1 MELICPFAE
10 IHNQTGQLPTD
21 MATLA
26 ANKKYYENYD
36 WSSGGE
42 EWSEPWGGTRAMW
55 LGSIYP
61 RISEY
66 LPANNVVEIGSGHGR
81 IARILHAFSKQRL
94 VLFDIVD
101 ECVSVC
107 KKKFESSSK
116 TICLKTNGYAL
127 EGVADKSADFIFS
140 FYSLVGSDREIISGY
155 MREFDRILS
164 DDGVAFI
171 HHSNAG
177 MYFDPDDSKPDKRM
191 LLLAAYR
198 DMSIDAVEVQQ
209 IAASCNLTCIKQEC
223 INWDITEILSD
234 CFSTIVRPASKWARE
249 PVLLHN
255 PDFQKEQYQ
264 ARNKRRPGRS
274 I

>member
-1 MELICPFAE
+1 
-10 IHNQTGQLPTD
+10 

-42 EWSEPWGGTRAMW
+42 EWSEPWGSTRSMW
-55 LGSIYP
+55 LASIYP
-61 RISEY
+61 RISEF
-66 LPANNVVEIGSGHGR
+66 LPAKNVVEIGSGHGR
-81 IARILHAFSKQRL
+81 IARILHAFSTNRL

-107 KKKFESSSK
+107 RKKFASSSK
-116 TICLKTNGYAL
+116 TICRKTNGHAL
-127 EGVADKSADFIFS
+127 EGVADNSVDFIFS
-140 FYSLVGSDREIISGY
+140 FYSLVGSDKEIVSGY
-155 MREFDRILS
+155 LREFDRVLS

-177 MYFDPDDSKPDKRM
+177 MYFDPDQSEPDKRM

-198 DMSIDAVEVQQ
+198 DMSIDAAEVQE

-234 CFSTIVRPASKWARE
+234 CFSTIVRPTSKWVCE
-249 PVLLHN
+249 PELLQN
-255 PDFQKEQYQ
+255 PNFQKEQNQ
-264 ARNKRRPGRS
+264 ARESEQARSPRRPGRS

>member
-1 MELICPFAE
+1 
-10 IHNQTGQLPTD
+10 

-42 EWSEPWGGTRAMW
+42 EWSDPWGGTRSMW
-55 LGSIYP
+55 LASIYP
-61 RISEY
+61 RISEF
-66 LPANNVVEIGSGHGR
+66 LPARNVVEIGSGHGR
-81 IARILHAFSKQRL
+81 IARILHAFSTDRL

-101 ECVSVC
+101 ECVSEC
-107 KKKFESSSK
+107 KKKFASSSK
-116 TICLKTNGYAL
+116 TICLKTNGSVL
-127 EGVADKSADFIFS
+127 DGVADKSVDFIFS
-140 FYSLVGSDREIISGY
+140 FYSLVGADKEIITDY
-155 MREFDRILS
+155 MREFDRVLS

-177 MYFDPDDSKPDKRM
+177 MYFDPDDSNLDKRM

-198 DMSIDAVEVQQ
+198 DMSIDAVKFQE
-209 IAASCNLTCIKQEC
+209 IAASYNFTCIKQEC

-234 CFSTIVRPASKWARE
+234 CFSTIVRSTSKFSRE

-255 PDFQKEQYQ
+255 PEFQKEQNQ
-264 ARNKRRPGRS
+264 AKKSELARNKRRTGRS
-274 I
+274 T

>member
-1 MELICPFAE
+1 V
-10 IHNQTGQLPTD
+10 
-21 MATLA
+21 ATLS

-36 WSSGGE
+36 WTSGGE
-42 EWSEPWGGTRAMW
+42 EWSEPWGGTRSMW
-55 LGSIYP
+55 LASIYP
-61 RISEY
+61 RISEF
-66 LPANNVVEIGSGHGR
+66 LPVGNIVEIGSGHGR
-81 IARILHAFSKQRL
+81 IARILHAFATSQL

-101 ECVSVC
+101 DCVSVC

-116 TICLKTNGYAL
+116 TICRKTNGNAL
-127 EGVADKSADFIFS
+127 EGVANNSVDFIFS
-140 FYSLVGSDREIISGY
+140 FYSLVGSDKETITGYLREV
-155 MREFDRILS
+155 DRVLS

-177 MYFDPDDSKPDKRM
+177 MYFDPDKPDTDKRL

-198 DMSIDAVEVQQ
+198 DMSIDAAEVQE
-209 IAASCNLTCIKQEC
+209 IAKSCNLTCIKQEC

-234 CFSTIVRPASKWARE
+234 CFSTIVRPASKWACE

-255 PDFQKEQYQ
+255 PEFQQEQNQ
-264 ARNKRRPGRS
+264 ARDREQARKNKRPGRS

>member
-1 MELICPFAE
+1 
-10 IHNQTGQLPTD
+10 

-26 ANKKYYENYD
+26 ANKKYYESYD

-55 LGSIYP
+55 LASIYP
-61 RISEY
+61 RISEF
-66 LPANNVVEIGSGHGR
+66 LPASTIVEIGSGHGR
-81 IARILHAFSKQRL
+81 IARILHAFATSQL

-101 ECVSVC
+101 ECVEVC
-107 KKKFESSSK
+107 KKKFESSTK
-116 TICLKTNGYAL
+116 TVCRKTDGFSL
-127 EGVADKSADFIFS
+127 DGVADHSVDFIFS
-140 FYSLVGSDREIISGY
+140 FYSLVGSDKETITGY
-155 MREFDRILS
+155 LREFNRVMS

-177 MYFDPDDSKPDKRM
+177 MYFDPDDSNPDKRM

-198 DMSIDAVEVQQ
+198 DMSIDAVEFQKT
-209 IAASCNLTCIKQEC
+209 AASCNLTCIRQEC

-249 PVLLHN
+249 PELLHN
-255 PDFQKEQYQ
+255 PDFQNEQNQARANEQ
-264 ARNKRRPGRS
+264 ARNTRRPGRS
-274 I
+274 T